1 MEGPSAPGSNRT
13 LIRVFQGL
21 GRGWDSE
28 KSLWFI
34 REVTEVKRIHD
45 RWVGKG
51 WVRTVA
57 GTLLG
62 IAISLSAPWVVQA
75 VTSQTAY
82 TISATPAA
90 AQAAGVAQ
98 LFPVSEIASAASA
111 TESGTRVVPG
121 ESPQDWFK
129 VFGSATLVKGAATV
143 HLEPVFGSLAS
154 NGFEYQ
160 VYLTPKGD
168 CNGLYLAHK
177 TVAAFEVR
185 ELGQGTSNISFE
197 YRIVARRRPIGNERL
212 AHKTRPLDRRRL
224 TKTTQQ
230 AVKGARQ
237 LHSSQTG
244 SNLQASSSPNLN
256 PAGKAASESHPIATG
271 AGQ

>member
-1 MEGPSAPGSNRT
+1 VR
-13 LIRVFQGL
+13 
-21 GRGWDSE
+21 
-28 KSLWFI
+28 
-34 REVTEVKRIHD
+34 EVKRIHD

-75 VTSQTAY
+75 VTSQTAN

-98 LFPVSEIASAASA
+98 LFPVSETAAAASA
-111 TESGTRVVPG
+111 TENGARVVPG
-121 ESPQDWFK
+121 DTPQDWFK
-129 VFGSATLVKGAATV
+129 VFGSATLVNGVATI
-143 HLEPVFGSLAS
+143 HLEPVFGPLAS

-185 ELGQGTSNISFE
+185 ELDQGTSNISFE
-197 YRIVARRRPIGNERL
+197 YRIVARRKATENVRR
-212 AHKTRPLDRRRL
+212 AQQTRPLDRQRL
-224 TKTTQQ
+224 ARTTQQ
-230 AVKGARQ
+230 AVKGAGQ
-237 LHSSQTG
+237 LHNSSTG
-244 SNLQASSSPNLN
+244 SNPGHNLQASSSPNLN
-256 PAGKAASESHPIATG
+256 PAGNAASELHLITTG